1 MKTNWKR
8 IGVVGVDS
16 GTLMI
21 ADPCYVINDGWNDD
35 DYKKEVCDEPYK
47 LHQQVKYA
55 LGHVGKAVIFRS
67 GLGDGVY
74 EVFAKIEKVGEWGD
88 RVTEVRIKLL

>member
-1 MKTNWKR
+1 MKTQWKK

-21 ADPCYVINDGWNDD
+21 TDPCYAIQDGWNDK
-35 DYKKEVCDEPYK
+35 DYEKEVVGTANK
-47 LHQQVKYA
+47 LHHQVKHA
-55 LGHVGKAVIFRS
+55 LGHAGKAVIFSS
-67 GLGDGVY
+67 GLGDGLY
-74 EVFAKIEKVGEWGD
+74 EVFAKIENVKHWGE